1 MASSPSSSPLWTLQ
15 QQKTGTLVLYMAT
28 LLSITTSFAGCSYT
42 TIFGFGDSIT
52 DTGNLCFGS
61 PSPPSRSCLAPYGET
76 YFGHPTGR
84 YSNGRLIIDFI
95 AESLGIPF
103 VKPYQG
109 IKNGDVRNWA
119 KEGVNFAV
127 SGATAL
133 NISFFEKRGLH
144 IFTNDSLSVQ
154 LGWFKELLPS
164 ICTSS
169 SSCKKVFEKSLF
181 LVGEIGVND
190 FKLFFLWGRSL
201 AEIKTYLPHLIN
213 AISSTIS
220 DLIDVGAQT
229 LAVPGNYPLGCGAAY
244 LTWFESNNKNDY
256 DEYGCLK
263 WLNNF
268 VEYFNKRL
276 QAEINQLQELHP
288 HAKIIYFDYYNAAL
302 PLYHFPTKFG
312 FKGLKACC
320 GGGGAYNVNFSKE
333 CGGEGVKACENPS
346 KYISWDGFHL
356 TEAANKLIARDF

>member
-1 MASSPSSSPLWTLQ
+1 MASSPPSSPLWTLQ
-15 QQKTGTLVLYMAT
+15 QQKTVTLVLYIAT
-28 LLSITTSFAGCSYT
+28 LLSLISSSAGCPYT
-42 TIFGFGDSIT
+42 TIFSFGDSIT

-76 YFGHPTGR
+76 YFRHPTGR

-109 IKNGDVRNWA
+109 IKNGDVRNWT

-133 NISFFEKRGLH
+133 N
-144 IFTNDSLSVQ
+144 
-154 LGWFKELLPS
+154 ELLPS

-190 FKLFFLWGRSL
+190 FKLLFSWGRSL
-201 AEIKTYLPHLIN
+201 AEIKTHVRHLIN
-213 AISSTIS
+213 AISSTVR

-263 WLNNF
+263 WLNHF
-268 VEYFNKRL
+268 VEYFNQRL
-276 QAEINQLQELHP
+276 QAEINNLQELHP

-312 FKGLKACC
+312 FTGLKACC
-320 GGGGAYNVNFSKE
+320 GGGGAYNFNFSKV
-333 CGGEGVKACENPS
+333 CGDEGVKTCENPS
-346 KYISWDGFHL
+346 KYISWDGVHL
-356 TEAANKLIARDF
+356 TQAANKLIARDLLKRILHCSS